1 MFIYQAFRFED
12 APLWMLNGQN
22 RLFTQEVLPSKCLI
36 NKRQH
41 LTSSFEKPLC
51 SQVLFKYLI
60 RYTLFFFFLKPSG
73 ECILHWHAHTA
84 AIKLNCLPLS
94 DALRL
99 AWTALRLVSMVG
111 GWSPD
116 ATSKFSMTRF
126 LSAREWQ
133 TNKQTNKKNPT
144 SFMHSRGF
152 SDWTCAKIW
161 RKVHSSW
168 CKTGNQVTEKK
179 LHYSHHPP

>member
-60 RYTLFFFFLKPSG
+60 RYTLFFFFKAFWWMYSSLTCTHSRNKAELS
-73 ECILHWHAHTA
+73 IVVWRA
-84 AIKLNCLPLS
+84 ALGVDCAALGVNGGRLIAGCDVQIFNDSLS
-94 DALRL
+94 
-99 AWTALRLVSMVG
+99 VSERV
-111 GWSPD
+111 
-116 ATSKFSMTRF
+116 A
-126 LSAREWQ
+126 
-133 TNKQTNKKNPT
+133 NKQTNKKKPH
-144 SFMHSRGF
+144 F
-152 SDWTCAKIW
+152 
-161 RKVHSSW
+161 VHA
-168 CKTGNQVTEKK
+168 
-179 LHYSHHPP
+179 